1 MKSTQTYI
9 HMMVSP
15 ICSSW
20 GTMGAYST
28 KICPCGRERVNS
40 AVRKGVR
47 DSYCQ
52 KSSHLVHQ
60 QQGQYLGGNSHRDST
75 TGSSGGSLSFFSTV
89 IVGEN
94 EIVPTI
100 PSKKATDKLSSKTE
114 LFRVSVPASSK
125 GNTQTL
131 VHIIVLTKRVF
142 RRSLGSSSTTAHTS
156 EW

>member
-1 MKSTQTYI
+1 MKSTQAYI

-15 ICSSW
+15 NCSLW

-28 KICPCGRERVNS
+28 EICPCGRERVNY

-94 EIVPTI
+94 EIVPKI
-100 PSKKATDKLSSKTE
+100 PSKKATDKIIIENGVISCIRASQQQGKHANT
-114 LFRVSVPASSK
+114 RSHHSVDQESFPK
-125 GNTQTL
+125 ILG
-131 VHIIVLTKRVF
+131 VLK
-142 RRSLGSSSTTAHTS
+142 HDIPYI
-156 EW
+156 

>member
-15 ICSSW
+15 NCSLW

-28 KICPCGRERVNS
+28 EICPCGRERVNY

-100 PSKKATDKLSSKTE
+100 PSKKATDKIIIENGVISCIRASQQQGKHANT
-114 LFRVSVPASSK
+114 RSHHSVDQESFPK
-125 GNTQTL
+125 ILG
-131 VHIIVLTKRVF
+131 VLKHD
-142 RRSLGSSSTTAHTS
+142 SPYI
-156 EW
+156 

>member
-15 ICSSW
+15 NCSLW

-28 KICPCGRERVNS
+28 EICPCGRERVNY

-60 QQGQYLGGNSHRDST
+60 QQGQYLGRNSHRDST
-75 TGSSGGSLSFFSTV
+75 ISTV
-89 IVGEN
+89 IVVKTGWC
-94 EIVPTI
+94 PQSH
-100 PSKKATDKLSSKTE
+100 PKKPRTKLSSKTE

-131 VHIIVLTKRVF
+131 VHIIVLAKRVF